1 MKKILVPI
9 DLSEH
14 TDTVCRFAIEIA
26 KKSDGEIR
34 LFHSYFD
41 YVILSNSGFPYSV
54 DANEMFNQEM
64 MTKIREEAQENLEK
78 IVKSFQDE
86 LKSENH
92 ENVKIDYTLTGG
104 LPEEEILNCAGTWL
118 PDLIVMGTR
127 GKGEKDI
134 LTGKVSTK
142 VVRNARCRILTVPRN
157 AVYTGFQNMMY
168 ATNFNDEDF
177 TDLQKLFSLLV
188 TYKPVIHCVHIN
200 IDRDRMTDETKMAAL
215 KKHFENKMTE
225 GSLVFE
231 IIDNDD
237 FLEGVN
243 DYVDKNNID
252 CIAVVHHRR
261 GFIKSL
267 FTKNH
272 TRELLYHSGIPL
284 YIFPGQNE

>member
-14 TDTVCRFAIEIA
+14 TDNVCRFALEIA
-26 KKSDGEIR
+26 KKSEGEVR

-64 MTKIREEAQENLEK
+64 MSKIRDEAQETLEK
-78 IVKSFQDE
+78 IEKSLIDE
-86 LKSENH
+86 LRNENI
-92 ENVKIDYTLTGG
+92 EKVKIDYVLTGG
-104 LPEEEILNCAGTWL
+104 LPEEEILNYADSWS

-142 VVRNARCRILTVPRN
+142 VVKNARCRILTVPRN
-157 AVYTGFQNMMY
+157 AVYHGFENLMY

-200 IDRDRMTDETKMAAL
+200 IDRDRITDESKMAAL
-215 KKHFENKMTE
+215 KKHFENKMSE
-225 GSLVFE
+225 GRLIFE

-237 FLEGVN
+237 FLEGMS
-243 DYVDKNNID
+243 DYVGKNHID

-272 TRELLYHSGIPL
+272 TRELMYHSDIPL

>member
-1 MKKILVPI
+1 LKRENIGHVN
-9 DLSEH
+9 
-14 TDTVCRFAIEIA
+14 IE
-26 KKSDGEIR
+26 
-34 LFHSYFD
+34 
-41 YVILSNSGFPYSV
+41 
-54 DANEMFNQEM
+54 
-64 MTKIREEAQENLEK
+64 
-78 IVKSFQDE
+78 
-86 LKSENH
+86 
-92 ENVKIDYTLTGG
+92 YTITGG
-104 LPEEEILNCAGTWL
+104 LPEEEILNIAEAYS

-142 VVRNARCRILTVPRN
+142 VVKNARCRILTVPRN
-157 AVYTGFQNMMY
+157 AVYRGFEKMMY

-177 TDLQKLFSLLV
+177 TDLQKLFDLLI

-200 IDRDRMTDETKMAAL
+200 IDRDRLTDESKMAAL
-215 KKHFENKMTE
+215 KKHFQQKMLE
-225 GSLVFE
+225 GRLIFE

-243 DYVDKNNID
+243 NYVTQNNID
-252 CIAVVHHRR
+252 SIAVVHHRR

-272 TRELLYHSGIPL
+272 TRELLFHSDVPL